1 MNPKIIAERDNSL
14 ILFEAG
20 KVKTVPNTI
29 YNQVKYRHYKG
40 DRIFYKF
47 DDDSYVQETFDDGI
61 FNSFMSGETIQIRDS
76 VQICESIQAHKLN
89 HQDTQYNK
97 LFKKLYFVEKK
108 SELMKEMIDVFGDR
122 VRTKTNKDNTTLYVV
137 DERFMVNDSGVSHYK
152 DDSGHYKFL
161 CTVAQGNLSKMTIQ
175 TKIGEIELGA
185 TELTIMGKIGFLLAP
200 DINDGVFFNQL
211 TDKMQDVL
219 RDEVLFD
226 SENKTALGI

>member
-1 MNPKIIAERDNSL
+1 
-14 ILFEAG
+14 
-20 KVKTVPNTI
+20 
-29 YNQVKYRHYKG
+29 
-40 DRIFYKF
+40 
-47 DDDSYVQETFDDGI
+47 
-61 FNSFMSGETIQIRDS
+61 
-76 VQICESIQAHKLN
+76 
-89 HQDTQYNK
+89 
-97 LFKKLYFVEKK
+97 
-108 SELMKEMIDVFGDR
+108 
-122 VRTKTNKDNTTLYVV
+122 
-137 DERFMVNDSGVSHYK
+137 MVNDSGVSHYK

>member
-1 MNPKIIAERDNSL
+1 MTVSIKYTEPRSIPASWAKIVDSNSDTMSYDNPENHWWIHQNMETLAEEL
-14 ILFEAG
+14 WQ
-20 KVKTVPNTI
+20 TVHN
-29 YNQVKYRHYKG
+29 K
-40 DRIFYKF
+40 
-47 DDDSYVQETFDDGI
+47 
-61 FNSFMSGETIQIRDS
+61 
-76 VQICESIQAHKLN
+76 SIQAHKLN

>member
-97 LFKKLYFVEKK
+97 LFKKLYFVIPRCML
-108 SELMKEMIDVFGDR
+108 LMK
-122 VRTKTNKDNTTLYVV
+122 
-137 DERFMVNDSGVSHYK
+137 DSW
-152 DDSGHYKFL
+152 
-161 CTVAQGNLSKMTIQ
+161 
-175 TKIGEIELGA
+175 
-185 TELTIMGKIGFLLAP
+185 
-200 DINDGVFFNQL
+200 
-211 TDKMQDVL
+211 
-219 RDEVLFD
+219 
-226 SENKTALGI
+226 